1 MNISLTQYGSFIHP
15 LQCIPFKEKNAILDI
30 FNSKFDAFQLK
41 NELSFIDFRKFQSVK
56 LATSNPINAI
66 ALIKIVSD
74 LGELPIR
81 IVGMD
86 GNILVPLNNL
96 LTGNIR

>member
-1 MNISLTQYGSFIHP
+1 MI
-15 LQCIPFKEKNAILDI
+15 
-30 FNSKFDAFQLK
+30 FQL
-41 NELSFIDFRKFQSVK
+41 VK
-56 LATSNPINAI
+56 VTVSQFPINEIAI
-66 ALIKIVSD
+66 IKLVSD

-86 GNILVPLNNL
+86 GNVLVPLNNL

>member
-1 MNISLTQYGSFIHP
+1 L
-15 LQCIPFKEKNAILDI
+15 
-30 FNSKFDAFQLK
+30 
-41 NELSFIDFRKFQSVK
+41 VK
-56 LATSNPINAI
+56 LAASNPINAI

-86 GNILVPLNNL
+86 ENILVPLNNL